1 MTPAAITIVLDDR
14 RKRLGLW
21 WQKLQ
26 HAVGGAPLL
35 IAGVHRLQS
44 PGGTGDL
51 LAIAEIAVAA
61 VLLVL
66 LARDLRSE
74 VVTKT
79 RTPAPDAPPAH
90 AHAHAHAHGGPDWF
104 DVVAGALLILEA
116 VHSSHAGGKPFYARP
131 VFLLGVAT
139 GMIGLAH
146 GRLAR
151 LSWKRR
157 EIHLDESGVRARLS
171 RFRSFTLAWQDIRR
185 VRATDSGI
193 VIETAA
199 GSHTIALRRYGNAA
213 EIREAFAQ
221 WDAARALPDA
231 S

>member
-1 MTPAAITIVLDDR
+1 MTPPAITIVLDDR

-26 HAVGGAPLL
+26 HAVGGVPLL
-35 IAGVHRLQS
+35 VAGVHRLQS
-44 PGGTGDL
+44 PGGAGDL
-51 LAIAEIAVAA
+51 LALAEIAVAA

-74 VVTKT
+74 TVAK
-79 RTPAPDAPPAH
+79 RHPAAPGTP
-90 AHAHAHAHGGPDWF
+90 HAHGGPDWF
-104 DVVAGALLILEA
+104 DIVAGALLMLEA
-116 VHSSHAGGKPFYARP
+116 VHSAHPGGKPFYERP
-131 VFLLGVAT
+131 AFALGVAT
-139 GMIGLAH
+139 AAIGLLH
-146 GRLAR
+146 GKLAQ

-157 EIHLDESGVRARLS
+157 EIHLDVNGVRARTS
-171 RFRSFTLAWQDIRR
+171 RIRGFSIPWTDVRDILITES
-185 VRATDSGI
+185 AI

-199 GSHTIALRRYGNAA
+199 RSHTIPLRRYRNAA
-213 EIREAFAQ
+213 EIRAAFGT